1 MGVEFSKTFNPIT
14 KPTIVHIILII
25 TVTMG
30 WKIQQLDVNNAF
42 LNGKLQETI
51 FMSQLEGFVDLDK
64 PEYVCKL
71 HKTLYE
77 LKQAQHAWF
86 EELRSTLFE

>member
-1 MGVEFSKTFNPIT
+1 
-14 KPTIVHIILII
+14 
-25 TVTMG
+25 MG

-77 LKQAQHAWF
+77 LKQAQHVWF
-86 EELRSTLFE
+86 EELQSILFK

>member
-1 MGVEFSKTFNPIT
+1 MGVEFSKTFNLVT

-42 LNGKLQETI
+42 LNGKLQETV

-64 PEYVCKL
+64 PE
-71 HKTLYE
+71 
-77 LKQAQHAWF
+77 
-86 EELRSTLFE
+86 